1 MEGGHRRV
9 PERLVRLVVRTAP
22 DLATA
27 LPVEMPSKEAD
38 LPTLLGSLGYPAF
51 EYLADR
57 RTVTNPAAVVL
68 TALTS
73 SDVPARVTEALPWVL
88 VKFSDLNWDWL
99 LREAKLANVQNRLGY
114 LVSLAKQVSESQ
126 NETQALERLEAAR
139 VRLEEARLA
148 KEDSLGRRLTE
159 VERHHLRHERS
170 DVAKHWNL
178 LTTLRA
184 NDLRY
189 VS

>member
-1 MEGGHRRV
+1 
-9 PERLVRLVVRTAP
+9 
-22 DLATA
+22 
-27 LPVEMPSKEAD
+27 
-38 LPTLLGSLGYPAF
+38 
-51 EYLADR
+51 
-57 RTVTNPAAVVL
+57 
-68 TALTS
+68 LTS